1 MTNDEIKNE
10 ELDETTPLHKKKRIF
25 IPIILIIAGII
36 TGVYYYLHAMN
47 YVSTDDAFVE
57 AHQIQVSPKISGNVI
72 KVYIDDNQKVKKGDV
87 LAEIEPVD
95 YKVKQEQTSS
105 AVDVAKAQKEA
116 AENQIA
122 QSEKLLEQINAD
134 ILAAKSD
141 LTFAEGNFGR
151 YTKLYNLKTASRQDY
166 DKAQNSY
173 ESAQSKL
180 QSLNKKAAAANE
192 QIAVSTSQS
201 KAASAQIKQLQAN
214 DKQAKLNLS
223 YTKIYA
229 PVAGTVA
236 VKSVEEGVYIQTGQP
251 LCAIVSPERWIV
263 ANFKETQIAKMKIGQ
278 PVGIKIDTYPNKI
291 FKGKVDSF
299 QSATGASTSLFPPEN
314 AVGSYVK
321 VVQRIPVKIIFTEEI
336 TENYNIFP
344 GMSAIPEVKIK

>member
-10 ELDETTPLHKKKRIF
+10 ELDESTPLHKKKRVF
-25 IPIILIIAGII
+25 VPIILIILAII
-36 TGVYYYLHAMN
+36 ASVFYYLHSMN
-47 YVSTDDAFVE
+47 YISTDDAFID

-72 KVYIDDNQKVKKGDV
+72 KVYIDDNQKVTKGDV
-87 LAEIEPVD
+87 LAEIESVD

-105 AVDVAKAQKEA
+105 AVEVSKAQKEA

-134 ILAAKSD
+134 IEAAKSD
-141 LTFAEGNFGR
+141 LVFAESNFGR
-151 YTKLYNLKTASRQDY
+151 YTKLYKLKTASKQDY
-166 DKAQNSY
+166 DKAVNSY

-229 PVAGTVA
+229 PVSGTIA
-236 VKSVEEGVYIQTGQP
+236 VKSIEEGNYIQTGQP
-251 LCAIVSPERWIV
+251 ICAIVSPERWVV
-263 ANFKETQIAKMKIGQ
+263 ANFKETQIAKMKKGQ
-278 PVGIKIDTYPNKI
+278 PVEIKIDTYSNKT

-321 VVQRIPVKIIFTEEI
+321 VVQRIPVKIVFTEEI
-336 TENYNIFP
+336 GENYNIFP
-344 GMSAIPEVKIK
+344 GMSVVPEVKIK